1 MKNKGFTLVE
11 LIAIILILSIIL
23 TVAFTTLS
31 KSLENSNE
39 KKYQTMIEN
48 LALAAEEY
56 TNLPGVYRKI
66 NQDLNDGKR
75 VTVDI
80 IDLINAGI
88 IDEIPTNPKTN
99 KEVTG
104 YVLVYKNSENEF
116 MFEVQID

>member
-48 LALAAEEY
+48 LTLAAEEY
-56 TNLPGVYRKI
+56 ANLPGVYRKI

-75 VTVDI
+75 VTIDI
-80 IDLINAGI
+80 IELINAEI

-104 YVLVYKNSENEF
+104 YVLVYKNSDNELIF
-116 MFEVQID
+116 VAQID